1 MATVG
6 VINGTLFRLRAD
18 TDGGS
23 PTYDIVGNSQD
34 VTLNY
39 SHSARETTDQDS
51 GGHAEFL
58 EGKRSKTIDFSAL
71 YEEGATNEF
80 KKWYDNLDGSNRGL
94 VAMRVTTNVSGD
106 SAVTYTGYVTNLSM
120 SSGGPEANV
129 TFSGSIQV
137 TGKGALTTL

>member
-6 VINGTLFRLRAD
+6 VINGTLFRIRAD
-18 TDGGS
+18 VDGGTPS
-23 PTYDIVGNSQD
+23 YAVVGNSQD

-80 KKWYDNLDGSNRGL
+80 AGWYNNLDGSSRGL
-94 VAMRVTTNVSGD
+94 VAMRLTTNVSGD
-106 SAVTYTGYVTNLSM
+106 SAVTYTGYLTSLSM
-120 SSGGPEANV
+120 SSGGPENNV
-129 TFSGSIQV
+129 TWSGSIQV
-137 TGKGALTTL
+137 TGKGGLTTL